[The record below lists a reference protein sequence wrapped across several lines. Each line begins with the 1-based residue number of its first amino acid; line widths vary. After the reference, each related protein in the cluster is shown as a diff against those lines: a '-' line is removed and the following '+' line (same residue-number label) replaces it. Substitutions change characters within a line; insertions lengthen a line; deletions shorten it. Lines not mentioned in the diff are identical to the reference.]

1 MLQGSLSKMD
11 GMETARGF
19 YGMNPTKSPFL
30 GMIVH
35 SYYFLV
41 GAGAIP
47 ARLYLRKNMG
57 ERAFSP
63 FAFLLSFGFFAYYG
77 IFPDDDFML
86 LGGLA
91 GNLAAM
97 ELAQNETGNGII
109 ILINIIF
116 NTYLIFLIWMVRKG
130 VAHFRQVL
138 KKSQENR
145 GQYSYFRGEGKYFDH
160 RLGGKMWKF
169 NIDERFIRM
178 VIEPL
183 TLIKYGFGIL
193 IGSAIL
199 GTVLYFLHSEK
210 IANIASFLLI
220 ILGWINNLGFVIIFS
235 GLCLFLEEFGI
246 MMRIRGA
253 ALDMIDGEYDIAFV
267 LKKKEELQ
275 SGKTEQLNNLA
286 LAEEIFQGS
295 NRDIAHFEPASLPD
309 KETVATKIEN
319 EDAQEDQSPTDTK
332 TLHEKLRDQFL
343 KSN

>member
-1 MLQGSLSKMD
+1 MD

-109 ILINIIF
+109 ILIVYQMN
-116 NTYLIFLIWMVRKG
+116 
-130 VAHFRQVL
+130 
-138 KKSQENR
+138 
-145 GQYSYFRGEGKYFDH
+145 
-160 RLGGKMWKF
+160 
-169 NIDERFIRM
+169 
-178 VIEPL
+178 
-183 TLIKYGFGIL
+183 
-193 IGSAIL
+193 
-199 GTVLYFLHSEK
+199 
-210 IANIASFLLI
+210 
-220 ILGWINNLGFVIIFS
+220 NNLRYPS
-235 GLCLFLEEFGI
+235 
-246 MMRIRGA
+246 
-253 ALDMIDGEYDIAFV
+253 
-267 LKKKEELQ
+267 
-275 SGKTEQLNNLA
+275 LN
-286 LAEEIFQGS
+286 I
-295 NRDIAHFEPASLPD
+295 
-309 KETVATKIEN
+309 
-319 EDAQEDQSPTDTK
+319 
-332 TLHEKLRDQFL
+332 LR
-343 KSN
+343 